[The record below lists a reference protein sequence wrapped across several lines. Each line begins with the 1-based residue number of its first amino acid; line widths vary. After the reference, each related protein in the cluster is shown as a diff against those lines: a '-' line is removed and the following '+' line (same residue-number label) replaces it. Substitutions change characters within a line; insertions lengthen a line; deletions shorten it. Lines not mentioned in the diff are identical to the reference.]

1 MVTSF
6 DGDAGLLFLDPVF
19 SQILVF
25 PLSCAGKSVGSL
37 HFKTG
42 NRIEPS

>member
-1 MVTSF
+1 MITSF
-6 DGDAGLLFLDPVF
+6 DGDAGPVFLAPVF

-25 PLSCAGKSVGSL
+25 RLSCAGKSVGSV

-42 NRIEPS
+42 DRIDPS